1 MPEPWITLLLLLT
14 GMLAGM
20 SNAIAGGG
28 TFFTFPAFLA
38 SGIAPVV
45 ANASNAV
52 AVWPGHALAV
62 VGYRRELARFST
74 SIIGSVIIALSGGI
88 VGALLL
94 VYVGNT
100 AFSKLIPFLILF
112 ATLLFGAGGNL
123 GFRLSART
131 FGADSMRPTLV
142 RRLVEFSFA
151 VYGGCF
157 GAGLGIMLMAGLLIL
172 GVRDLQANNALKNL
186 LAAAIN
192 TVAVLV
198 LAVLGL
204 VSWPLAAVAFIGAM
218 LGGLLGARVA
228 RVLPAVW
235 LRRVVVA
242 VGLVLSVYYF
252 GKYYDLGV

>member
-1 MPEPWITLLLLLT
+1 MPDPWITLLLLIT
-14 GMLAGM
+14 GVLAGM

-38 SGIAPVV
+38 SGIPPVV

-62 VGYRRELARFST
+62 VGYRQELTRFSA
-74 SIIGSVIIALSGGI
+74 SIVGSVIIAFSGGV

-94 VYVGNT
+94 IYVGNT
-100 AFSKLIPFLILF
+100 AFAKLIPFLILC
-112 ATLLFGAGGNL
+112 AALLFASGRSL
-123 GFRLSART
+123 GSWLSVRT
-131 FGADSMRPTLV
+131 VGVDRMRPTLV
-142 RRLVEFSFA
+142 ARLVEFLFA
-151 VYGGCF
+151 VYGGFF

-172 GVRDLQANNALKNL
+172 GVHDLQANNALKNL
-186 LAAAIN
+186 LAAIIN

-198 LAVLGL
+198 LAVSGL
-204 VSWPLAAVAFIGAM
+204 VSWPLTIVAFIGAV

-228 RVLPAVW
+228 RVLPVVW

-242 VGLVLSVYYF
+242 IGLVLSVYYF
-252 GKYYDLGV
+252 SKYYNLGV

>member
-1 MPEPWITLLLLLT
+1 MPEPWITLLLLTT
-14 GMLAGM
+14 GVLAGM
-20 SNAIAGGG
+20 CNVIAGGG

-38 SGIAPVV
+38 SGIPPVV

-62 VGYRRELARFST
+62 VGYRRELSRCSASIVV
-74 SIIGSVIIALSGGI
+74 SIIVVLSGGV

-94 VYVGNT
+94 TYVGDT
-100 AFSKLIPFLILF
+100 AFSRLIPFLILF
-112 ATLLFGAGGNL
+112 ATLLLASARSMGSW
-123 GFRLSART
+123 LSART
-131 FGADSMRPTLV
+131 FGANHTRPSLLT
-142 RRLVEFSFA
+142 RLVEFLFA
-151 VYGGCF
+151 VYGGFF

-172 GVRDLQANNALKNL
+172 GVHDLQANNALKNL
-186 LAAAIN
+186 LAAIAN

-198 LAVLGL
+198 LAVSGL
-204 VSWPLAAVAFIGAM
+204 VSWSLTIVAFIGAM
-218 LGGLLGARVA
+218 LGGLLGVRVA

-242 VGLVLSVYYF
+242 IGLVLSVYYF